1 MIMTFE
7 NIEID
12 YKLEISTIRKN
23 LQKANTIESFD
34 KLIDCASMLYLN
46 SNDEWEVA
54 TRSLLEEIKRRKEM
68 CIDLGIISLKSL
80 KERVI

>member
-1 MIMTFE
+1 MTFE
-7 NIEID
+7 NIEIN

-54 TRSLLEEIKRRKEM
+54 TRSLLQEIKRRKEM

>member
-1 MIMTFE
+1 MTFE
-7 NIEID
+7 NNIID
-12 YKLEISTIRKN
+12 YKLEISTIRKS
-23 LQKANTIESFD
+23 LQKAKTIESFD

-68 CIDLGIISLKSL
+68 CIALGIISLKSL

>member
-1 MIMTFE
+1 MTFE
-7 NIEID
+7 NNIID
-12 YKLEISTIRKN
+12 YKLEISTIRKS
-23 LQKANTIESFD
+23 LQKAKTIESFD
-34 KLIDCASMLYLN
+34 NLIDCASMLYLN

-80 KERVI
+80 KERII

>member
-1 MIMTFE
+1 MTFE

-23 LQKANTIESFD
+23 LQKVNTIESFD

-80 KERVI
+80 KARVI

>member
-1 MIMTFE
+1 MTFE

-54 TRSLLEEIKRRKEM
+54 TRSLL
-68 CIDLGIISLKSL
+68 
-80 KERVI
+80 

>member
-1 MIMTFE
+1 MTFE

-23 LQKANTIESFD
+23 LQKVNTIESFD

>member
-1 MIMTFE
+1 MTFE
-7 NIEID
+7 NNIID
-12 YKLEISTIRKN
+12 YKLEISTIRKS
-23 LQKANTIESFD
+23 LQKAKTIESFD
-34 KLIDCASMLYLN
+34 NLIDCASMLYLN

>member
-1 MIMTFE
+1 MTFE
-7 NIEID
+7 NNIID

-54 TRSLLEEIKRRKEM
+54 TRSLLQEIKRRKEM

>member
-1 MIMTFE
+1 MTFE
-7 NIEID
+7 NNIID

>member
-1 MIMTFE
+1 MTFE

-54 TRSLLEEIKRRKEM
+54 TRSLLQEIKRRKEM

>member
-1 MIMTFE
+1 MTFE

>member
-1 MIMTFE
+1 MTFE

-34 KLIDCASMLYLN
+34 KLINCASMLYLN

>member
-1 MIMTFE
+1 MTFE

-54 TRSLLEEIKRRKEM
+54 TRSLLKEIKRRKEM

>member
-1 MIMTFE
+1 MTFE
-7 NIEID
+7 NNIID

-54 TRSLLEEIKRRKEM
+54 TRSLLQEIKRRKEM

-80 KERVI
+80 KERII